1 MNPLEKLKKV
11 SGRPLGVHSVQT
23 PELASEV
30 EFDDGATDEQKATII
45 EQLETQYIAELSG
58 GEMDTFV
65 GLWSLIRD
73 EDEDETVLSYRRA
86 AIAYSWS
93 DADRTLY
100 NTTKESI
107 LSVMGQLRRFPSTL
121 TTRMFAVANGA
132 NAFAGIDDET
142 KKNSRVETSVQKQ
155 KTKKPKNE
163 SGNGEQPSA

>member
-11 SGRPLGVHSVQT
+11 SGKPLGVHSVQT
-23 PELASEV
+23 PELIHEV
-30 EFDDGATDEQKATII
+30 EFNEGATDEQKASIL

-58 GEMDTFV
+58 DEMDTFV
-65 GLWSLIRD
+65 SLWASIRD
-73 EDEDETVLSYRRA
+73 EDEDEILLNYRRA

-93 DADRTLY
+93 DKDRTLY

-107 LSVMGQLRRFPSTL
+107 VSVMGQLRRFPSTL
-121 TTRMFAVANGA
+121 TTRMFTVANGA

-142 KKNSRVETSVQKQ
+142 KKNSRVGKIAASL

-163 SGNGEQPSA
+163 SGNGEQP